1 MQAATA
7 AAAALHKQQQGA
19 AVPAGPSLV
28 CVGTASASS
37 SVRPEQMQGVQNSP
51 VARAAAAAAAARG
64 PSSPA
69 AAGVAADTRSGAAD
83 GSSGSSGSSSSKTVA
98 VNGRQV
104 QVPLLPQ
111 LVVLRVGSLWWRLPL
126 VVLSPR
132 LEDVTYK
139 RLSGTDGGAFVM
151 TDLQVITSL

>member
-1 MQAATA
+1 M
-7 AAAALHKQQQGA
+7 
-19 AVPAGPSLV
+19 
-28 CVGTASASS
+28 
-37 SVRPEQMQGVQNSP
+37 
-51 VARAAAAAAAARG
+51 
-64 PSSPA
+64 
-69 AAGVAADTRSGAAD
+69 
-83 GSSGSSGSSSSKTVA
+83 
-98 VNGRQV
+98 NGRQV

-151 TDLQVITSL
+151 TDLQVMREDGKGRLPFALLQHCLPLLLLLLSALCCPAVQNMEEFDGPGADVFANLLAGE